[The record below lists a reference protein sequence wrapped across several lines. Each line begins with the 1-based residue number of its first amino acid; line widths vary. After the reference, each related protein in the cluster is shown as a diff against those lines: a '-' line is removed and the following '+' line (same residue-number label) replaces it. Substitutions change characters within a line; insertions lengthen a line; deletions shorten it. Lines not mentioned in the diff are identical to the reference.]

1 MSIGVS
7 FIVPAF
13 NEAALLGATL
23 EALHQAGRALGEPYE
38 ILVVDDASTDLTAEL
53 ARQHKA
59 RVISVYCRH
68 IAGTRNAG
76 ARAAAG
82 EMFIFVD
89 ADTIVSADVTI
100 AAVEAMRAGAA
111 GGGAALRFDGT
122 IPYFARVL
130 TPVAVWLLRIFR
142 VAPGCFLFCR
152 RAAFFAVGGFDE
164 TFFGAEDVVMSNA
177 LKRYGRFDI
186 LRQPVTTSGRKL
198 RTHSAFEILRLLLR
212 LILLGT
218 DVIKQRQGME
228 LWYGE
233 RRKEGEVTGNHLG
246 RGTHR
251 VAERRRS
258 PGGRTGDPILGIL
271 RSESLPER
279 PTMSI
284 HPLTSARETDVV
296 AEAKIQLA
304 AAYRLAVL
312 HELDE
317 GIDNHFTVTVPGHD
331 DRYLILPFG
340 RHWSEARASEMI
352 VFDESGTT
360 LEGKGT
366 VELSAQ
372 CIHAPIHRIC
382 GVRVVLHTHQ
392 PWALALNMLK
402 DNHLLPASQ
411 TAAFFHGH
419 IAYDDDYSGTADSLA
434 EGERLASVIDGKQ
447 ILFMKNHGVIVTGDN
462 MAQAY
467 RRLYKLERV
476 CRTQVLALSTG
487 RPIEVLSEDVVAK
500 VQAPPPND
508 RHPRAERDRLYFEAM
523 MRVLDRELPGY
534 AQ

>member
-23 EALHQAGRALGEPYE
+23 EALHRAGRALGEPYE
-38 ILVVDDASTDLTAEL
+38 ILVVDDASTDLTAEV
-53 ARQHKA
+53 ARRHKA

-82 EMFIFVD
+82 AMFIFVD
-89 ADTIVSADVTI
+89 ADTIVSAGVTI

-111 GGGAALRFDGT
+111 GGGAALQFDGT
-122 IPYFARVL
+122 IPFVARVL

-142 VAPGCFLFCR
+142 VAPGCFLFCS

-164 TFFGAEDVVMSNA
+164 AFFGAEDVVMSNA

-186 LRQPVTTSGRKL
+186 LHHPVTTSGRKL

-212 LILLGT
+212 LIVLGT

-233 RRKEGEVTGNHLG
+233 RHEEGAVADNHLG
-246 RGTHR
+246 RAGHR
-251 VAERRRS
+251 VSQGRS

-279 PTMSI
+279 PAMSV
-284 HPLTSARETDVV
+284 HPLTSARATDAV
-296 AEAKIQLA
+296 AEAKTQLA
-304 AAYRLAVL
+304 AAHRLAVL
-312 HELDE
+312 HELEE

-340 RHWSEARASEMI
+340 LHWSEARASDLI

-360 LEGKGT
+360 LDGQGI

-402 DNHLLPASQ
+402 DNHLLPANQ

-419 IAYDDDYSGTADSLA
+419 IAYDDDYCGTADSLA
-434 EGERLASVIDGKQ
+434 EGERLAGVIGDKQ
-447 ILFMKNHGVIVTGDN
+447 ILFMKSHGVIVTWEN

-500 VQAPPPND
+500 VQAPPLND
-508 RHPRAERDRLYFEAM
+508 RHSRAERDRLYFEAM